1 MRERERK
8 RERESRIDYASRKR
22 WTPTTLHVDVDV
34 CDLCHSVELGRVS
47 DRENRLFQTSFE
59 EFSGSVSRFV
69 SVLDDIKSRV
79 LAGGHK

>member
-1 MRERERK
+1 M
-8 RERESRIDYASRKR
+8 
-22 WTPTTLHVDVDV
+22 